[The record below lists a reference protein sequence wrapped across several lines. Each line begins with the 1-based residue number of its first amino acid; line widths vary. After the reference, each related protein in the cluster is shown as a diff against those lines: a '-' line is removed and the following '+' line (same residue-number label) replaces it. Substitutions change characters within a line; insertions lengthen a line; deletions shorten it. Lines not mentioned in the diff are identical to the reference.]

1 MLSKSIMN
9 SPTNSMK
16 DDMEIVMD
24 NKNEVMNELHS
35 TVPVVDEEK
44 SLIDVPLSDDETDES
59 KERFLPVVNE
69 LVEDVQDGLEEVV
82 EAVEDLVEDV
92 QDGLEEVVE
101 GVEDLIED
109 VQDHSNALKEAV
121 QKEVEDVKEVV
132 NELSQDAKDKIDEA
146 VENHNNVMSE
156 ITEYVDNF
164 TNPESLEQKNDDDLE
179 SSMAQ
184 ADSCCTT
191 KDEIKCPCMD
201 DNEDNAEPPKKKS
214 LLQRMFGC

>member
-1 MLSKSIMN
+1 
-9 SPTNSMK
+9 MK
-16 DDMEIVMD
+16 HDMEIVMD
-24 NKNEVMNELHS
+24 NKDEVMNELHS

-101 GVEDLIED
+101 AVEDVVED
-109 VQDHSNALKEAV
+109 VQDHSDALKEAL
-121 QKEVEDVKEVV
+121 QKEIEDVKEVV
-132 NELSQDAKDKIDEA
+132 NEASQDAKDKIDE
-146 VENHNNVMSE
+146 VVQNHSNVMNE
-156 ITEYVDNF
+156 ITEYVDDF
-164 TNPESLEQKNDDDLE
+164 TNPESLEQKNNDELE
-179 SSMAQ
+179 SSMAEG
-184 ADSCCTT
+184 DSCCSN

-201 DNEDNAEPPKKKS
+201 DNKDDAEPPKKKS
-214 LLQRMFGC
+214 FFCNIFGLGC

>member
-1 MLSKSIMN
+1 MN
-9 SPTNSMK
+9 SPSDSMK
-16 DDMEIVMD
+16 DDIEIVIE
-24 NKNEVMNELHS
+24 NKDEVMNELHS

-69 LVEDVQDGLEEVV
+69 LVQDVQDGLEEVV

-101 GVEDLIED
+101 GVEDLVED
-109 VQDHSNALKEAV
+109 VQDHSDALKEAV

-132 NELSQDAKDKIDEA
+132 NELSQDAKDKIDEV

-164 TNPESLEQKNDDDLE
+164 TNPESLEQKNDDELE
-179 SSMAQ
+179 SSMAES
-184 ADSCCTT
+184 DSCCTN
-191 KDEIKCPCMD
+191 KDERKCPCMD
-201 DNEDNAEPPKKKS
+201 DNEDNTEPPKKKS
-214 LLQRMFGC
+214 FLQKWFGC

>member
-1 MLSKSIMN
+1 MN

-44 SLIDVPLSDDETDES
+44 SLVEIPLSDDETDES
-59 KERFLPVVNE
+59 KERFLPVFNE
-69 LVEDVQDGLEEVV
+69 LVEDVKDGLEEVV
-82 EAVEDLVEDV
+82 EGVEDLVEDV

-101 GVEDLIED
+101 DVENLIED
-109 VQDHSNALKEAV
+109 VEDHSNALKEAV

-179 SSMAQ
+179 SSMAE

-214 LLQRMFGC
+214 LLQKLFGC

>member
-1 MLSKSIMN
+1 MN

-24 NKNEVMNELHS
+24 NKDEVMNELHS

-44 SLIDVPLSDDETDES
+44 SLIDVPLTHDETDES
-59 KERFLPVVNE
+59 KERFLPLVNE
-69 LVEDVQDGLEEVV
+69 LVEDVLEEVADAVEDLVEDVQDGLEEVV
-82 EAVEDLVEDV
+82 EAVED
-92 QDGLEEVVE
+92 VV
-101 GVEDLIED
+101 ED
-109 VQDHSNALKEAV
+109 VQDHSNALKEAL

-164 TNPESLEQKNDDDLE
+164 TNPESLEQKNNDELE
-179 SSMAQ
+179 SSMAEG
-184 ADSCCTT
+184 DSCCSN

-201 DNEDNAEPPKKKS
+201 DNEDHVEPPKKKS
-214 LLQRMFGC
+214 FFCNIFGLGC